1 MADLIPVT
9 VLTGYLG
16 AGKTTL
22 LNRILTEKHGKKYAV
37 IINEFGELGV
47 DNDLVVDTDEE
58 VFEMNNGCIC
68 CTVRG
73 DLIRI
78 IGALMKRAQKF
89 DGIIVETTGLANP
102 APVAQTFFV
111 DEEVK
116 AKTRLDAV
124 VTVVDAGNFLAR
136 LGDSPE
142 AAEQVAF
149 ADVIVLNKLDLVSA
163 EELAAVEARIRE
175 INRFAEIHH
184 ATRGDVPVDKLL
196 GLNAF
201 DLGRVLESTP
211 DFLDEDS
218 EHTHNE
224 HLTSVSL
231 KVSAP
236 LDAEKFQAWIGHI
249 LQTQGQNILRTKGIL
264 SYKSDDRRF
273 GFQAVHMM
281 ADGDFLRPWR
291 ADEARVS
298 RIVFIGRELNRP
310 QLRRG
315 FESCVA

>member
-1 MADLIPVT
+1 MPDLIPVT

-22 LNRILTEKHGKKYAV
+22 LNRILTENHGKKYAV

-47 DNDLVVDTDEE
+47 DNDLVVDSDEE

-78 IGALMKRAQKF
+78 VGGLMKRAGKF

-111 DEEVK
+111 DADVK
-116 AKTRLDAV
+116 AKTRLDAI
-124 VTVVDAGNFLAR
+124 VTVVDAKHFLAR
-136 LGDSPE
+136 LEDAPE
-142 AAEQVAF
+142 AADQVAF
-149 ADVIVLNKLDLVSA
+149 ADVIVLNKLDLVTPEA
-163 EELAAVEARIRE
+163 LAQVEAKIKA
-175 INRFAEIHH
+175 INRYAVIHH
-184 ATRGDVPVDKLL
+184 ATRGDVPINQLL

-201 DLGRVLESTP
+201 DLSRVLENVP
-211 DFLDEDS
+211 DFLDEDA

-224 HLTSVSL
+224 HLTSISMET
-231 KVSAP
+231 SAP
-236 LDAEKFQAWIGHI
+236 LDATKFQAWIGHI
-249 LQTQGQNILRTKGIL
+249 LQTQGANLLRTKGIL
-264 SYKSDDRRF
+264 AYKGEDRRF
-273 GFQAVHMM
+273 AFQAVHMI
-281 ADGDFLRPWR
+281 ADGDFVAPWKAGETR
-291 ADEARVS
+291 KS
-298 RIVFIGRELNRP
+298 KLVFIGRELNRP

-315 FESCVA
+315 FESCQA